1 MIRKGKP
8 RDRNSGT
15 KGKMGRHNKKSA
27 EKSKKG

>member
-15 KGKMGRHNKKSA
+15 KGKMGRQKSA